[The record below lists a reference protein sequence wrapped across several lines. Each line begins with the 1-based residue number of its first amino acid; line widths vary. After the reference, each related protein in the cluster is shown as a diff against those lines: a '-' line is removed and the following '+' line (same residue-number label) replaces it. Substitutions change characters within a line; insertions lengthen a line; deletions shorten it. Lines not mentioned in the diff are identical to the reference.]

1 MDVFEIA
8 AAYGLPLLALTLG
21 WIAHLYTSAREMS
34 AALDRTIWPWEFVRL
49 RPMRT
54 IISAFGAVGGF
65 FLLFSFELA
74 TDPGYAFAV
83 GFLADLI
90 LDSMRGLVSARL
102 GVPVGGA
109 PEDTK

>member
-1 MDVFEIA
+1 MIVYA
-8 AAYGLPLLALTLG
+8 LPLAALLLG
-21 WIAHLYTSAREMS
+21 WVAHLYTSAREMS
-34 AALDRTIWPWEFVRL
+34 AALERTIWPWEFVRL

-54 IISAFGAVGGF
+54 TISAFGAVGGF

-90 LDSMRGLVSARL
+90 LDSMRGLVSSRL
-102 GVPVGGA
+102 GIPVGSA